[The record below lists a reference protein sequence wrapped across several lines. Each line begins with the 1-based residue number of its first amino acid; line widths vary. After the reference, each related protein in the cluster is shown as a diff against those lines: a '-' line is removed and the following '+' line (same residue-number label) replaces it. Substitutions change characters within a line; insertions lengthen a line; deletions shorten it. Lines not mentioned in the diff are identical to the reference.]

1 MKRETSN
8 MSPVARSVVNEESKI
23 RSDQGS
29 VIYGKGERS
38 EVFQK
43 MKSTGQIETTRK
55 IKSTQC
61 GIKMSHTSH
70 TISTDLISMKNLS
83 KSKII
88 DSHTSYRQ
96 VLDEKIT
103 SLKVQLVEAQSKAD
117 ILQNELVLTRKDCE
131 IQLTKIDDLKKKHED
146 SRNRAKELATV
157 VTHLQGNAKESALE
171 RATLRNNSVDLAKER
186 QNYVHLCNKSISDNK
201 IMKRILKEVNK
212 DLEGL
217 RMENHGLRCEN
228 DILRNDLKRRRS
240 INKYSN
246 IDSKSEGP
254 IHGIRDFL
262 VIPSKSKGMGLK
274 STSDLTLSSIQRKD
288 IDEQEDLRVI
298 IKDEDTYTSFADV

>member
-103 SLKVQLVEAQSKAD
+103 SLKVQLVEQAQSKAD
-117 ILQNELVLTRKDCE
+117 ILQNELVLTTKDCE
-131 IQLTKIDDLKKKHED
+131 IQLTKIDDLKK
-146 SRNRAKELATV
+146 
-157 VTHLQGNAKESALE
+157 
-171 RATLRNNSVDLAKER
+171 
-186 QNYVHLCNKSISDNK
+186 
-201 IMKRILKEVNK
+201 
-212 DLEGL
+212 
-217 RMENHGLRCEN
+217 
-228 DILRNDLKRRRS
+228 
-240 INKYSN
+240 
-246 IDSKSEGP
+246 
-254 IHGIRDFL
+254 
-262 VIPSKSKGMGLK
+262 
-274 STSDLTLSSIQRKD
+274 
-288 IDEQEDLRVI
+288 
-298 IKDEDTYTSFADV
+298 